1 MKIKMQAKNDEILE
15 LLTTVIQE
23 YVNNA
28 RRQKIR
34 DKRQFSVSFDCMT
47 LTVEELFQI
56 CRYAPLQEIKSY
68 FYSTVDK
75 KIILSKIPKR
85 KLAQLAI
92 SYAENPSINFFNE
105 IDKLINNLDLNY
117 YDFQKQL
124 KIVLV
129 QFLKDLDSKG
139 KLADTIKQAILT

>member
-1 MKIKMQAKNDEILE
+1 MKIEMQAKNNEVLE
-15 LLTTVIQE
+15 LLTTEIQW

-28 RRQKIR
+28 KSQKNR
-34 DKRQFSVSFDCMT
+34 SKRQFSVSFDCKT

-56 CRYAPLQEIKSY
+56 CRYAPLREIESY
-68 FYSTVDK
+68 FRSTGDK

-85 KLAQLAI
+85 KLVQLAI
-92 SYAENPSINFFNE
+92 SYAENPKMDFFKE
-105 IDKLINNLDLNY
+105 IDRLINNLDFNC
-117 YDFQKQL
+117 YDFRKQL

-139 KLADTIKQAILT
+139 KLSDTIRQAILA